1 MSDYS
6 NKEGSTGYLKEG
18 VFVPFKDQAEA
29 DNNGPV
35 ETETEKPAKKAAA
48 KGE

>member
-1 MSDYS
+1 METFQ
-6 NKEGSTGYLKEG
+6 NAEGSTGYLKDG
-18 VFVPFKDQAEA
+18 AFVPFKDQAEA

-35 ETETEKPAKKAAA
+35 EAEKPAKKAPV